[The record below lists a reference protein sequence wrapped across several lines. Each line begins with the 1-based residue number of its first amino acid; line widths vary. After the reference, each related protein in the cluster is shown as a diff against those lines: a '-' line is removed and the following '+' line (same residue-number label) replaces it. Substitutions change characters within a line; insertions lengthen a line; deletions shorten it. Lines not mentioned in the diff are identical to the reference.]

1 MLYGSYGAPG
11 SSEYAT
17 YASIFHDVT
26 TGGGFFFSAGASAGY
41 DLVTGLGSPNVP
53 QVVNLLTNTP
63 ITVTATTTP
72 KVTVAKPRT
81 PIDRFVSVPL
91 QQNEPIPS
99 AIVPASNNAVAPAGL
114 DGRSDVAQSSTVFS
128 TQAIIGSGGARV
140 SLAAGSPG
148 AEISGVLQGQLPT
161 ATGTTISSAV
171 QNIAAG
177 ASGVANLTEAQVAR
191 AAAGVKAVAQSVAS
205 PHVALELARLDA
217 SVFADSLAAFA
228 RESASVAGATVSSPW
243 AAAAGT
249 IIAAVLSDAVLV
261 GYWYQ
266 NRSRRK
272 SRSPVLAAPEVE

>member
-1 MLYGSYGAPG
+1 M
-11 SSEYAT
+11 
-17 YASIFHDVT
+17 
-26 TGGGFFFSAGASAGY
+26 
-41 DLVTGLGSPNVP
+41 
-53 QVVNLLTNTP
+53 
-63 ITVTATTTP
+63 
-72 KVTVAKPRT
+72 
-81 PIDRFVSVPL
+81 
-91 QQNEPIPS
+91 
-99 AIVPASNNAVAPAGL
+99 PASNNAVAPAGL

-177 ASGVANLTEAQVAR
+177 ASGVANLTEAQVA
-191 AAAGVKAVAQSVAS
+191 
-205 PHVALELARLDA
+205 
-217 SVFADSLAAFA
+217 LAAFA